1 MRVIIFVAL
10 LILASCVGGKTS
22 KSTKA
27 VDSVDMAARYDTSRV
42 NDLNRKEKAIAEY
55 LAKMGKLKL
64 LDIED
69 NNSTTVA
76 SYFTKNAIVSASSSG
91 STIIPTSPYGFYY
104 YSCTG
109 CFESSETFA
118 FCSSVDYEYF
128 YNWMKK
134 SGYSDDELIKDTTD
148 YWYRI
153 TIYNIDTAKQQ
164 NRTTTKPKKN

>member
-1 MRVIIFVAL
+1 MRVIIIFAAL
-10 LILASCVGGKTS
+10 LMLASCAGGKTS
-22 KSTKA
+22 KSTTD
-27 VDSVDMAARYDTSRV
+27 VDSVDMSVRYDTSRA
-42 NDLNRKEKAIAEY
+42 DTLINRKEIFDRKKRAKAKF
-55 LAKMGKLKL
+55 LAKMGKLKR
-64 LDIED
+64 IEKGD
-69 NNSTTVA
+69 RNSTTSA

-134 SGYSDDELIKDTTD
+134 SGYSDDELIKDTTG

-153 TIYNIDTAKQQ
+153 TILV
-164 NRTTTKPKKN
+164 

>member
-1 MRVIIFVAL
+1 MRVIIIFAAL
-10 LILASCVGGKTS
+10 LMLASCAGGKTS
-22 KSTKA
+22 KSTTD
-27 VDSVDMAARYDTSRV
+27 VDSVDMSVRYDTSRV
-42 NDLNRKEKAIAEY
+42 DTLNDTSRADTLINRKEIFDRKQRAKAKF
-55 LAKMGKLKL
+55 LAKMGKLKR
-64 LDIED
+64 IEKGD
-69 NNSTTVA
+69 RNSTTSA

-153 TIYNIDTAKQQ
+153 TI
-164 NRTTTKPKKN
+164 